1 MDNIN
6 FSNDLFRRMVQAFKP
21 QPINEVEDVQEA
33 VPFKKHAFGEMKLKD
48 TDVKIKEGKLNEVD
62 PQNLKIGKEYVY
74 LGTSP
79 VSGEV
84 DNMYLKYK
92 GIVKDVKGMTYHLFD
107 DGKGTSGIWADND
120 VKTRFRSPEES
131 MRSSFDSWRN
141 SLEELE
147 FNTDSGDGTGEYDGG
162 DLEAMSDLGL

>member
-48 TDVKIKEGKLNEVD
+48 TDVKIKEEKLNEIKPEDLVV
-62 PQNLKIGKEYVY
+62 GKEYIY
-74 LGTSP
+74 LGNTP
-79 VSGEV
+79 GYGESEKIP
-84 DNMYLKYK
+84 YIYK
-92 GIVKDVKGMTYHLFD
+92 GIVKDSSGIKYHMFD
-107 DGKGTSGIWADND
+107 NGKGSSGVFGDDSIELS
-120 VKTRFRSPEES
+120 FRSPEEH
-131 MRSSFDSWRN
+131 RRIEFDDWRK

-147 FNTDSGDGTGEYDGG
+147 FNTDSGDGTGEHDGG
-162 DLEAMSDLGL
+162 DLKAMSALGL